1 VRNLIRQILK
11 EETKITDRIKKM
23 IHRLFPDT
31 LVYTDYFYDNYDDED
46 IEYNI
51 RITYRLSEKTRIS
64 EDEFGGV
71 KPYEGVIVFDV
82 LKIESTTYDSR
93 DEYKTFYYDDDL
105 PEVVWDEL
113 QEGLYEKIESITPFL
128 YFYIKFD
135 INTRT

>member
-1 VRNLIRQILK
+1 
-11 EETKITDRIKKM
+11 M

>member
-1 VRNLIRQILK
+1 
-11 EETKITDRIKKM
+11 M
-23 IHRLFPDT
+23 IYRLFPDT

-46 IEYNI
+46 VEYNI

-64 EDEFGGV
+64 EDEHGGV
-71 KPYEGVIVFDV
+71 KPYEGVIVFDI

-93 DEYKTFYYDDDL
+93 DEYKTFYYEDDL
-105 PEVVWDEL
+105 PEVVWDVF

-128 YFYIKFD
+128 WLYIKFD